1 MNADIP
7 IEKRFKILCEITRAQ
22 HFAWREAALALA
34 PDLDPQALV
43 NAMWRITGAQTA
55 AAYLKHLDA
64 DKPLALQIAQSI
76 AGSSVCMGEHA
87 AVEPGDGD
95 EAFVR
100 HHDCPWYHWH
110 KRLGLQDE
118 DLSGCDTWFRST
130 VEGINAALG
139 TNVEVETKCALP
151 SGDDCCLRRIWV
163 KPAETP
169 KPTSPTARE

>member
-34 PDLDPQALV
+34 PDLDPLVLV
-43 NAMWRITGAQTA
+43 NKMWQITAAQTA
-55 AAYLKHLDA
+55 TAYLKHLDT
-64 DKPLALQIAQSI
+64 DKPLAMQIAQRI
-76 AGSSVCMGEHA
+76 VGSSLCMGEDA
-87 AVEPGDGD
+87 VVEPGEGD

-110 KRLGLQDE
+110 KRLDLQHE
-118 DLSGCDTWFRST
+118 DRPGCDTWFCST
-130 VEGINAALG
+130 VDAINTALG
-139 TNVEVETKCALP
+139 TSIKVETKCALP

-163 KPAETP
+163 EPAKT
-169 KPTSPTARE
+169 